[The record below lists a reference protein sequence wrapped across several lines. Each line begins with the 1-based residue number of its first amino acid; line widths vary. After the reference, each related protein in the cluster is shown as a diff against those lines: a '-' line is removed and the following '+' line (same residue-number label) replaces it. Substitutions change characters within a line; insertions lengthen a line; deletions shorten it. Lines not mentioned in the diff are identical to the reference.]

1 MALPERE
8 CICGCGQRFTPT
20 HAKHFAYSDA
30 CRARRSRQRR
40 EQGGV
45 RARVVS
51 VSKARDG
58 QVSVTVRVPE
68 STAVHDLHD
77 IAIGDAPR
85 ILNDRSQQ

>member
-8 CICGCGQRFTPT
+8 CICGCGEVFTPT
-20 HAKHFAYSDA
+20 HAKHFAKWPK
-30 CRARRSRQRR
+30 CRARRSRQLR

-68 STAVHDLHD
+68 SVAVHDLRD
-77 IAIGDAPR
+77 IAIGDRPR
-85 ILNDRSQQ
+85 IVNDRSEQ